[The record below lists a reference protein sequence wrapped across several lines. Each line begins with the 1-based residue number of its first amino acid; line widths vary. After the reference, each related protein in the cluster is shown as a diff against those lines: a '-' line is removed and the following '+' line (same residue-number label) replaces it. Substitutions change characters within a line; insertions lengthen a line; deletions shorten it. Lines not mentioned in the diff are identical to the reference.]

1 MARLLARLGV
11 FSATYRL
18 AIFISWA
25 VVLLVAGTLA
35 ITGMKFSDGKF
46 EIPGTESSTA
56 LQTVQEEFP
65 QASSKGEGR
74 GTLQLVL
81 VAPGQEPITN
91 TKNLGKVNYIADVA
105 RQLDDVASVSDPYNP
120 ATGMVSKD
128 LSTAV
133 LNVAYKEMDDEH
145 AEAATEKLEHVVTAA
160 HTAGFTAEIGGS
172 ITNEVPE
179 IMGPS
184 EIIGAVIA
192 FLVLLITFGS
202 FRAAGANMLSAVIGV
217 GVGVLGVLAASI
229 WAPIGATTPILAVML
244 GLAVGIDYGLF
255 VLSRFRSELRDGR
268 DVTEAIGRA
277 SGTAGTAVVFA
288 GSTVIIALVGLAVVN
303 IPFITEM
310 GMAGAAGVLV
320 AVLVS
325 LTLLPALLSVIGRRA
340 LPPRERKIT
349 RAWFFKEQSRASR
362 VGLLERWAAAVV
374 QKPRTALVASLA
386 VLAALSIP
394 MLSMTTS
401 LSVPGGENA
410 DSTQRQAYNII
421 SDKFGAGSQ
430 SPLVVLVKAGDAATA
445 VPKVQ
450 QMLERQRGVEVAV
463 PGPVSHSGTYALISV
478 IPEQGPVTQGTR
490 DLVHDIRES
499 ADTIEGTTIS
509 VTGEAAIGIDIDTRL
524 STALATYVLLIVALA
539 IVLMVL
545 LFRSFL
551 VPVVA
556 ALGFLLSL
564 GAALGVT
571 TAVFQWGWLDPIITA
586 PQGNP
591 LMSLVPLLVVGILFG
606 LAMDYQVF
614 LVSRIHEAHAKG
626 LSPKEAILDG
636 FSRSAFVVVAAALIM
651 FAVFGGFA
659 LSGSSIV
666 ASIALALTVG
676 VLADAF
682 IVRMIIMPAVLSLT
696 GKAAWWMPRWL
707 DRALPTIDAEGATLD
722 APIRPAPSQ
731 PVPVGTGR

>member
-11 FSATYRL
+11 FSATHRL
-18 AIFISWA
+18 AIFMSWA
-25 VVLLVAGTLA
+25 AVLLIAGTLA
-35 ITGMKFSDGKF
+35 LTGMKFGNGKF

-56 LQTVQEEFP
+56 LQTVEKEFP
-65 QASSKGEGR
+65 QAAGSENGR
-74 GTLQLVL
+74 GTLQMVI
-81 VAPGQEPITN
+81 VAPGAEHITDA
-91 TKNLGKVNYIADVA
+91 KNVGEVTRFADVA
-105 RQLDDVASVSDPYNP
+105 RQLDGVDSVSDPFNP

-128 LSTAV
+128 QSTAV
-133 LNVAYKEMDDEH
+133 FSVVYKALDDEQ
-145 AEAATEKLEHVVTAA
+145 AEAAAEDLDRVVEAA
-160 HTAGFTAEIGGS
+160 HTAGFTAEIGGN
-172 ITNEVPE
+172 ITSEVPE

-184 EIIGAVIA
+184 EIIGAIIA
-192 FLVLLITFGS
+192 FIVLLITFGS
-202 FRAAGANMLSAVIGV
+202 FRAAGANMLSAVVGV
-217 GVGVLGVLAASI
+217 GVGVLGVLAASV

-255 VLSRFRSELRDGR
+255 VLARFRSELRDGR

-288 GSTVIIALVGLAVVN
+288 GSTVVIALAGLAVVN

-310 GMAGAAGVLV
+310 GMAGAAGVIV

-325 LTLLPALLSVIGRRA
+325 LTLLPAMLSVVGRRA
-340 LPPRERKIT
+340 LPARERSIT
-349 RAWFFKEQSRASR
+349 PAAHFNERDRSSK
-362 VGLLERWAAAVV
+362 VGILERWAATVV
-374 QKPRTALVASLA
+374 RKPRSALAASLA

-401 LSVPGGENA
+401 LAVPGGELE
-410 DSTQRQAYNII
+410 DTTQRHAYNII

-430 SPLVVLVKAGDAATA
+430 SPLVVLVESDNAATT
-445 VPKVQ
+445 VPEVQ
-450 QMLERQRGVEVAV
+450 QLLQRQEGVEFAV
-463 PGPVSHSGTYALISV
+463 PGPVSADGKHALVSV
-478 IPEQGPVTQGTR
+478 IPKEGPVAEGTR
-490 DLVHDIRES
+490 DLVHDIREA
-499 ADTIEGTTIS
+499 ADDVQGATIS
-509 VTGEAAIGIDIDTRL
+509 VTGETAVGIDIDERL
-524 STALATYVLLIVALA
+524 NAALATYVLLIVALA

-545 LFRSFL
+545 LFRSIL

-571 TAVFQWGWLDPIITA
+571 TGVFQEGWLDPIIAA

-707 DRALPTIDAEGATLD
+707 DRALPTIDAEGASLD
-722 APIRPAPSQ
+722 APLETLEPE
-731 PVPVGTGR
+731 PVLEHAGR

>member
-11 FSATYRL
+11 FSATHRL
-18 AIFISWA
+18 AIFMSWA
-25 VVLLVAGTLA
+25 AVLLIAGTLA
-35 ITGMKFSDGKF
+35 LTGMKFGNGKF

-56 LQTVQEEFP
+56 LQTVEKEFP
-65 QASSKGEGR
+65 QAAGSENGR
-74 GTLQLVL
+74 GTLQMVI
-81 VAPGQEPITN
+81 VAPGAEHITDA
-91 TKNLGKVNYIADVA
+91 KNVGEVTRFADVA
-105 RQLDDVASVSDPYNP
+105 RQLDGVDSVSDPFNP

-128 LSTAV
+128 QSTAV
-133 LNVAYKEMDDEH
+133 FSVVYKALDDEQ
-145 AEAATEKLEHVVTAA
+145 AEAAAEDLDRVVEAA
-160 HTAGFTAEIGGS
+160 HTAGFTAEIGGT
-172 ITNEVPE
+172 ITSEVPE

-184 EIIGAVIA
+184 EIIGAIIA
-192 FLVLLITFGS
+192 FIVLLITFGS
-202 FRAAGANMLSAVIGV
+202 FRAAGANMLSAVVGV
-217 GVGVLGVLAASI
+217 GVGVLGVLAASV

-255 VLSRFRSELRDGR
+255 VLARFRSELRDGR

-288 GSTVIIALVGLAVVN
+288 GSTVVIALAGLAVVN

-310 GMAGAAGVLV
+310 GMAGAAGVIV

-325 LTLLPALLSVIGRRA
+325 LTLLPAMLSVVGRRA
-340 LPPRERKIT
+340 LPARERSIT
-349 RAWFFKEQSRASR
+349 PAAHFNERDRSSK
-362 VGLLERWAAAVV
+362 VGILERWAATVV
-374 QKPRTALVASLA
+374 RKPRSALAASLA

-401 LSVPGGENA
+401 LAVPGGELE
-410 DSTQRQAYNII
+410 DTTQRHAYNII

-430 SPLVVLVKAGDAATA
+430 SPLVVLVESDNAATT
-445 VPKVQ
+445 VPEVQ
-450 QMLERQRGVEVAV
+450 QLLQRQEGVEFAV
-463 PGPVSHSGTYALISV
+463 PGPVSADGKHALVSV
-478 IPEQGPVTQGTR
+478 IPKEGPVAEGTR
-490 DLVHDIRES
+490 DLVHDIREA
-499 ADTIEGTTIS
+499 ADDVQGATIS
-509 VTGEAAIGIDIDTRL
+509 VTGETAVGIDIDERL
-524 STALATYVLLIVALA
+524 NAALATYVLLIVALA

-545 LFRSFL
+545 LFRSIL

-571 TAVFQWGWLDPIITA
+571 TGVFQEGWLDPIIAA

-707 DRALPTIDAEGATLD
+707 DRALPTIDAEGASLD
-722 APIRPAPSQ
+722 APLETLEPE
-731 PVPVGTGR
+731 PVLEHAGR